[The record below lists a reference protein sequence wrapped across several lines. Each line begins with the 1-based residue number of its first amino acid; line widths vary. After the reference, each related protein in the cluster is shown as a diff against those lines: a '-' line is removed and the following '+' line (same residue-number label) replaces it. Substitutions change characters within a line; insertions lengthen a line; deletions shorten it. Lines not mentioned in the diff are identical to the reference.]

1 MVEKEV
7 VCMKTLKCVLKLF
20 SVAGACFGVAGL
32 TLVKK
37 SILVFKLKSQY
48 KNLRAINQQI
58 QKLYRVIFNPYRISN
73 GLRPCLQGEYRY
85 SAADLERCHQLF
97 VNRRQE
103 AGRQRA

>member
-1 MVEKEV
+1 
-7 VCMKTLKCVLKLF
+7 MKMLKSVLKPF
-20 SVAGACFGVAGL
+20 SVAGAWFGIAGL

-37 SILVFKLKSQY
+37 CIVAFKLKSQY
-48 KNLRAINQQI
+48 KYIHAINQQI

-73 GLRPCLQGEYRY
+73 GMRPCVQSEYKY

-103 AGRQRA
+103 AGRQGA